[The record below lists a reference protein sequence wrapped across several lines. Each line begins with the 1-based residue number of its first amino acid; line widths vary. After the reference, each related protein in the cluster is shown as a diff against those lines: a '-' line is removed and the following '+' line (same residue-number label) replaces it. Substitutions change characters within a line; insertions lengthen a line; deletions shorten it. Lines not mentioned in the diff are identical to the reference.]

1 MDSVLD
7 RLPFN
12 ARLIDRVVGNNVAG
26 CDKKGRPIYIE
37 KSGSVHVDAFLS
49 CFTDDDILMAH
60 LWQQENSV
68 RRAAES
74 SKQRGE
80 HVELFTQILDLNGL
94 SMATQ
99 RATKF
104 TKMIVANDN
113 AFYPERLGDLFVI
126 NAPWVFPVLWNIVK
140 GWIDPVTRSK
150 IHVLKGDPRET
161 LLAHIDASQLP
172 AEYGGTCNS
181 CPNSPDCCKSYPL
194 SEFVALLP
202 LRESELA
209 EAGLLVPETV
219 KSGKNHKATLELA
232 AGEVAEWFWTLK
244 EKEDIDWSVEFVP
257 ADEDFKVRA
266 PHASAIASGAEQS
279 RAGAIVLTRTC
290 SVCNQRAAF

>member
-1 MDSVLD
+1 MLD

-37 KSGSVHVDAFLS
+37 KSGSVHVDAFLA

-60 LWQQENSV
+60 IWQQENSV

-94 SMATQ
+94 SMQTQ

-126 NAPWVFPVLWNIVK
+126 NAPWVRGQARTYARTSASGDRIAASGL
-140 GWIDPVTRSK
+140 DCTRDGT
-150 IHVLKGDPRET
+150 HPPLVPGDLEARSARCTEGVVRSGPRTGERKDVAVARLHAT
-161 LLAHIDASQLP
+161 AAHLESIDA
-172 AEYGGTCNS
+172 
-181 CPNSPDCCKSYPL
+181 
-194 SEFVALLP
+194 AL
-202 LRESELA
+202 
-209 EAGLLVPETV
+209 T
-219 KSGKNHKATLELA
+219 
-232 AGEVAEWFWTLK
+232 
-244 EKEDIDWSVEFVP
+244 
-257 ADEDFKVRA
+257 VRA
-266 PHASAIASGAEQS
+266 VVRCAAPPFFSPPCA
-279 RAGAIVLTRTC
+279 RC
-290 SVCNQRAAF
+290 SPFCGTS